1 MSVGKEDIFH
11 VIAQG
16 GGIHREVLDLMV
28 PDIGIM
34 MDNITELI
42 ITDMMIRYVAEN
54 HQVMVIVQIDLTVQ
68 GEVILVQAEI
78 ITLVEVT
85 IPIGGQGQMNNQE
98 TIGQV
103 HMDNLPVVVSEMSRV
118 HHLVVTLIN
127 PR

>member
-1 MSVGKEDIFH
+1 MNVGKEDIFL
-11 VIAQG
+11 VLAQD

-34 MDNITELI
+34 MDNITETI
-42 ITDMMIRYVAEN
+42 ITDMTIQDVAEN

-68 GEVILVQAEI
+68 LEVILVQAEI

-85 IPIGGQGQMNNQE
+85 IPIGGQGQMNSRGI
-98 TIGQV
+98 IGQV
-103 HMDNLPVVVSEMSRV
+103 HLDNLPVMSRV

>member
-1 MSVGKEDIFH
+1 MIG
-11 VIAQG
+11 QG

-34 MDNITELI
+34 MHNITEVI
-42 ITDMMIRYVAEN
+42 ITDMMIQYVAEN

-103 HMDNLPVVVSEMSRV
+103 HLDNLPVVVSEM
-118 HHLVVTLIN
+118 
-127 PR
+127 

>member
-1 MSVGKEDIFH
+1 M
-11 VIAQG
+11 IAQG
-16 GGIHREVLDLMV
+16 GGIHRDVLDLMV

-34 MDNITELI
+34 MDNITEVI
-42 ITDMMIRYVAEN
+42 ITDMMIQYVAEN
-54 HQVMVIVQIDLTVQ
+54 HQVMVQIDLTVQ

-85 IPIGGQGQMNNQE
+85 IPIGGQGQVNSQE

-103 HMDNLPVVVSEMSRV
+103 HLDNLPVIVSEMSRV